1 MAEPIFVN
9 GMIVKKPENAP
20 DFVIGKLSV
29 KASDFKMF
37 LDQYENNG
45 WVNIDLLIARNGKP
59 YAKLN
64 DWKPQANQQQN
75 ESYNDFP
82 TNESDGLPFWWRDDE
97 FI

>member
-20 DFVIGKLSV
+20 DFIIANLSINV
-29 KASDFKMF
+29 DDFISFMKK
-37 LDQYENNG
+37 YEAEG
-45 WVNIDLLIARNGKP
+45 RVRITLLQSKRKNVP

-82 TNESDGLPFWWRDDE
+82 ANESDVLPF
-97 FI
+97 